1 MTRLLSGLMA
11 CSLFYAYSGEAAAQR
26 QLQRGDAPAAR
37 CSECGSHVMD
47 RQQAGRTLER
57 RVVRR
62 QMTLRTERQRAPF
75 TALQRE
81 DAGGRRGD
89 ARGGEG
95 RGRDSERARKQREK
109 LRKEADTN
117 GDGVVDQAERE
128 AMRKKIQ
135 ERRGRGGEGRGGN
148 GRPV

>member
-11 CSLFYAYSGEAAAQR
+11 CSLFFAFSGEAAAQR

-37 CSECGSHVMD
+37 CSECGAHDMD
-47 RQQAGRTLER
+47 RQRADRTLER

-62 QMTLRTERQRAPF
+62 QLTLRTERQRAPF
-75 TALQRE
+75 AALQRE
-81 DAGGRRGD
+81 DAGGHRGDARGGEGRGRRGD

-95 RGRDSERARKQREK
+95 RGRRGGENGGEGRRRDAERARKQREK

-117 GDGVVDQAERE
+117 GDGVVDQAER
-128 AMRKKIQ
+128 
-135 ERRGRGGEGRGGN
+135 
-148 GRPV
+148 